1 MELLVYEYTSTTGL
15 DEKLVQP
22 SILSEGFGML
32 KTLVADAKAAG
43 ISVTTILNGRIA
55 GFNPTL
61 DAEHKIPVNSKLEA
75 ERAFEKNAEKTDAIL
90 VVAPETNGI
99 LQELIEKIE
108 QSNII
113 SLNSSATAIAQVSDK
128 AFLQLHTKNL
138 GLKTPETL
146 TINTQGN
153 VEDSVQLIRE
163 NISYPAIIKPT
174 RNAGCE
180 ALSIIKN
187 QGQARKAIKEMP
199 KHLNN
204 RFVVQKLIQGVP
216 VSVTLI
222 SNGTEAQPLIL
233 NEQHVML
240 NPPNHASNYI
250 GGTTPFIHKQQERAY
265 SASKKLVESIK
276 GLRGYVGV
284 DLILTE
290 EEAVVIEI
298 NPRLTTSYIGIQKI
312 LKLNLLQTIVN
323 AVMKHRLPTNLEVN
337 GYAYF
342 EKIKTLNPTTTALQ
356 ETFKMSELI
365 TPPFPDENND
375 STYAFICTKGSTPK
389 EAKHEFT
396 KAKRQLFRVLHSGGC
411 TKR

>member
-1 MELLVYEYTSTTGL
+1 MELLIYEYTSATGL
-15 DEKLVQP
+15 DEKSLQP
-22 SILSEGFGML
+22 SIISEGFGML

-43 ISVTTILNGRIA
+43 ISVTTILNGRIV
-55 GFNPTL
+55 GFDPPL
-61 DAEHKIPVNSKLEA
+61 DAEHKIPVHSKLEA

-108 QSNII
+108 QSNIT

-138 GLKTPETL
+138 GLKTPDTL
-146 TINTQGN
+146 IINTQDN

-163 NISYPAIIKPT
+163 NISFPAIIKPT

-180 ALSIIKN
+180 ALNIIKN
-187 QGQARKAIKEMP
+187 QGQARKAIKEIP

-204 RFVVQKLIQGVP
+204 HFMVQKLIQGIP
-216 VSVTLI
+216 ASVTLI
-222 SNGTEAQPLIL
+222 SNGTEAQPLTL

-240 NPPNHASNYI
+240 NPPNQASDYI
-250 GGTTPFIHKQQERAY
+250 GGTTPFVHKQQERAY
-265 SASKKLVESIK
+265 NVSKKLVESIR

-290 EEAVVIEI
+290 EEPIVIEI
-298 NPRLTTSYIGIQKI
+298 NPRLTTSYIGIQRI

-323 AVMKHRLPTNLEVN
+323 AVIKHRLPTNLETT

-365 TPPFPDENND
+365 APPFPDDNND

-389 EAKHEFT
+389 EAKREFT
-396 KAKRQLFRVLHSGGC
+396 KSKRQLFRVPRLGGS
-411 TKR
+411 TER